1 MNTRTGTPRIKWW
14 ILKEDNP
21 KVNFRETVLEKERP
35 MESVQEW
42 LEEYDD
48 FESRTGGVD
57 LYSRVEISMR

>member
-21 KVNFRETVLEKERP
+21 KVKFRETVLEKERP
-35 MESVQEW
+35 VESVHEW